1 MHDTKVPSPTSEA
14 AADMP
19 AEGSAGD
26 GLRWLVLTH
35 QLPAKPA
42 YMRVKVH
49 RRLERIGAVA
59 LKNSVYVL
67 PVTDDTLEDFQWLKG
82 EIESGGGESTLAV
95 AVFLDAET
103 DDRLKAAF
111 REARAS
117 DYRELVEAAERATE
131 ELRRD
136 GVPKA
141 LAVSQANKLRARLA
155 AIRAIDFF
163 DAPELRRTEQA
174 VEALESLTQ
183 PLEKRPPTGRPAVA
197 PGRTWVTRAGVKVDR
212 IACAWLIR
220 GFIDPLAA
228 FKFVPAQGYHP
239 REGEIRFDM
248 FDGEFTHVGDSCTF
262 ETLLAHFE
270 LDEPA
275 LVAIGE
281 IVHDVDIKDEHFGR
295 PETAGVA
302 SLIHGIARS
311 TSDDLERIR
320 LGGTVFE
327 GLYRSL
333 G

>member
-1 MHDTKVPSPTSEA
+1 MSDTKVPEPTSEA
-14 AADMP
+14 AAEVPEEGP
-19 AEGSAGD
+19 AAED
-26 GLRWLVLTH
+26 VRWLVLTH

-95 AVFLDAET
+95 AVFLDADT
-103 DDRLKAAF
+103 DARLRTAF

-117 DYRELVEAAERATE
+117 DYRELAEAAKGAAE
-131 ELRRD
+131 ELRRER
-136 GVPKA
+136 VETAQAK
-141 LAVSQANKLRARLA
+141 SRANKLRARLA
-155 AIRAIDFF
+155 TIRAIDFF
-163 DAPELRRTEQA
+163 GAPELRSAERA
-174 VEALESLTQ
+174 IDALDTLAQ
-183 PLEKRPPTGRPAVA
+183 PLEDKPATGAPPVPS
-197 PGRTWVTRAGVKVDR
+197 GRTWVTRAGAKVDR

-220 GFIDPLAA
+220 RFIDPLAT
-228 FKFVPAQGYHP
+228 FKFVRARGYEP
-239 REGEIRFDM
+239 EEGEIRFDM

-262 ETLLAHFE
+262 ETLLGHFE
-270 LDEPA
+270 IDDPA

-281 IVHDVDIKDEHFGR
+281 IVHDIDIKDEHFGR

-302 SLIHGIARS
+302 SLIRGIARS
-311 TSDDLERIR
+311 TSDDPGRLR
-320 LGGTVFE
+320 LGATVFD

-333 G
+333 E